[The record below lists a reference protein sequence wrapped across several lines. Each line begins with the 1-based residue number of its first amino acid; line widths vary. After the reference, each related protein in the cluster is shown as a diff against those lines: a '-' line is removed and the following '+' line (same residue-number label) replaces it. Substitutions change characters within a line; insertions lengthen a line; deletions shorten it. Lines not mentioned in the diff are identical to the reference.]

1 MFFCWPGW
9 VHTFFSMCYEL
20 YIAWHGVFLVP
31 HFHIHW
37 STVSCL
43 GDPFPF
49 GVRSSLQIWKKRLG
63 CLRFFIHKYHD
74 WPTSGTQNGKQT
86 YWWFEVLVIQSWFW
100 WGGCPMEHWW
110 RRVRLVYHIL
120 KIATWAEQTRDWHV
134 PSRIGHVYSKSYRLA
149 QLVLLVA
156 FFFLAC
162 SSFSIISFLLSSYS
176 PVSVSVSLFFLFDS
190 LACCIICLGACLCLA
205 IVSHV
210 SPSAFSCKSFFFC
223 FGPRQLFL
231 WNIPTCPSTSLRINK
246 VLPPP
251 FFAKK
256 WCRLSFLFC

>member
-1 MFFCWPGW
+1 MFFCRPGW

-120 KIATWAEQTRDWHV
+120 KIATWAERTRDWHV

-156 FFFLAC
+156 FFFFGL
-162 SSFSIISFLLSSYS
+162 FILLYYLFLTFVLLS
-176 PVSVSVSLFFLFDS
+176 
-190 LACCIICLGACLCLA
+190 CLCRCLA
-205 IVSHV
+205 
-210 SPSAFSCKSFFFC
+210 FFFIR
-223 FGPRQLFL
+223 FF
-231 WNIPTCPSTSLRINK
+231 SLLYYLSGC
-246 VLPPP
+246 LPV
-251 FFAKK
+251 FSY
-256 WCRLSFLFC
+256 R